1 MLTLRHGNESPQILQ
16 TGTTASLM
24 ALADAGHLNDQE
36 SVTLLNGYRT
46 LRRIEANLR
55 LMNTTARH
63 ELPENQDLMKNLA
76 FLMNEP
82 EPELIVAQCSQ
93 TRHNN
98 RVVFNQIFDRVAS
111 GS

>member
-1 MLTLRHGNESPQILQ
+1 
-16 TGTTASLM
+16 M
-24 ALADAGHLNDQE
+24 ALADAGHLSEQE

-46 LRRIEANLR
+46 LRRIEATLR

-82 EPELIVAQCSQ
+82 EPQMIVAQCSQ

-98 RVVFNQIFDRVAS
+98 RVVFDQIFDRVAS
-111 GS
+111 SS